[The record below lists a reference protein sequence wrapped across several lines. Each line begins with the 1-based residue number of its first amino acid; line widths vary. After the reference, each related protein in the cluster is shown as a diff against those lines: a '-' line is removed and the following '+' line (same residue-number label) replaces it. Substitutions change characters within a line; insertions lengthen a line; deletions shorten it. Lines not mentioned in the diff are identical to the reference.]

1 MITGPATITLG
12 PIQTLFPIQGTP
24 LYGNFLT
31 EEKRNPKTQFTPIF
45 VPGIKTVETPL
56 QTRYVFFPIDVSGV
70 ILLLYNTSVK
80 IYRSIVT
87 FNISIM
93 SRKNK
98 NQTNIWIA
106 IEAIFLIILLIIW
119 LTVADFTGDTD
130 VAAFIAPAF
139 SGLTF
144 LKL

>member
-1 MITGPATITLG
+1 MSTNLGNVRLTASIFTLES
-12 PIQTLFPIQGTP
+12 ILF
-24 LYGNFLT
+24 
-31 EEKRNPKTQFTPIF
+31 
-45 VPGIKTVETPL
+45 
-56 QTRYVFFPIDVSGV
+56 
-70 ILLLYNTSVK
+70 NTSVNF
-80 IYRSIVT
+80 YRSIVT

>member
-1 MITGPATITLG
+1 MVIKKLRNSPSKATQST
-12 PIQTLFPIQGTP
+12 
-24 LYGNFLT
+24 
-31 EEKRNPKTQFTPIF
+31 IF
-45 VPGIKTVETPL
+45 
-56 QTRYVFFPIDVSGV
+56 
-70 ILLLYNTSVK
+70 NTSVK

>member
-1 MITGPATITLG
+1 M
-12 PIQTLFPIQGTP
+12 
-24 LYGNFLT
+24 N
-31 EEKRNPKTQFTPIF
+31 EKRLNDNSRCHK
-45 VPGIKTVETPL
+45 KRKRL
-56 QTRYVFFPIDVSGV
+56 LSDAFFFI
-70 ILLLYNTSVK
+70 NTSVK

-98 NQTNIWIA
+98 NQTNIWIAIDIWIA

>member
-1 MITGPATITLG
+1 M
-12 PIQTLFPIQGTP
+12 
-24 LYGNFLT
+24 
-31 EEKRNPKTQFTPIF
+31 
-45 VPGIKTVETPL
+45 
-56 QTRYVFFPIDVSGV
+56 V
-70 ILLLYNTSVK
+70 IVVLYNTSVK

-98 NQTNIWIA
+98 NQTNIWIAIWIA

>member
-1 MITGPATITLG
+1 MLYCWLG
-12 PIQTLFPIQGTP
+12 
-24 LYGNFLT
+24 
-31 EEKRNPKTQFTPIF
+31 
-45 VPGIKTVETPL
+45 
-56 QTRYVFFPIDVSGV
+56 YVFKCKSSKYFGALNPEFAKTSAHGV
-70 ILLLYNTSVK
+70 FDIHLGVFNR
-80 IYRSIVT
+80 IYIT

-106 IEAIFLIILLIIW
+106 IGAIFLIILLIIW

>member
-1 MITGPATITLG
+1 M
-12 PIQTLFPIQGTP
+12 
-24 LYGNFLT
+24 N
-31 EEKRNPKTQFTPIF
+31 EKRLNDNSRCHK
-45 VPGIKTVETPL
+45 KRKRL
-56 QTRYVFFPIDVSGV
+56 LSDAFFFI
-70 ILLLYNTSVK
+70 NTSVK

>member
-1 MITGPATITLG
+1 MRI
-12 PIQTLFPIQGTP
+12 LFV
-24 LYGNFLT
+24 
-31 EEKRNPKTQFTPIF
+31 EKH
-45 VPGIKTVETPL
+45 
-56 QTRYVFFPIDVSGV
+56 
-70 ILLLYNTSVK
+70 LLLLIINTSVK

>member
-1 MITGPATITLG
+1 MTSLG
-12 PIQTLFPIQGTP
+12 FRTSFCRFYCLTF
-24 LYGNFLT
+24 NF
-31 EEKRNPKTQFTPIF
+31 
-45 VPGIKTVETPL
+45 
-56 QTRYVFFPIDVSGV
+56 
-70 ILLLYNTSVK
+70 SVK

>member
-1 MITGPATITLG
+1 MGSLVSIYMRE
-12 PIQTLFPIQGTP
+12 LFKLRTFIYNQPFLHHYFLNR
-24 LYGNFLT
+24 LYN
-31 EEKRNPKTQFTPIF
+31 N
-45 VPGIKTVETPL
+45 
-56 QTRYVFFPIDVSGV
+56 
-70 ILLLYNTSVK
+70 NTSVK